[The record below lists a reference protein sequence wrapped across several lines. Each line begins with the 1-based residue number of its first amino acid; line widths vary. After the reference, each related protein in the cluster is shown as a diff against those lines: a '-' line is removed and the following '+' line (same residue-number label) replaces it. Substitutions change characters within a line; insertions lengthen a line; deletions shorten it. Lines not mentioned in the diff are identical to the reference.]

1 MLLKENVRFKSND
14 FSIETEK
21 VIFNRKKNANDEK
34 NNIVYRKVKSSKN
47 GMSLKEVLKIMA
59 KEFYIN
65 NLLVEAGQ
73 KVFTEFLSKNL
84 YDEIIIYKSSTVK
97 SKGGIKYINENII

>member
-1 MLLKENVRFKSND
+1 
-14 FSIETEK
+14 
-21 VIFNRKKNANDEK
+21 
-34 NNIVYRKVKSSKN
+34 
-47 GMSLKEVLKIMA
+47 MSLKEVLKIMA

-97 SKGGIKYINENII
+97 SKGGIKYINENLLKNNKKINFSLNGINFFDKDIKISFKKK

>member
-1 MLLKENVRFKSND
+1 
-14 FSIETEK
+14 
-21 VIFNRKKNANDEK
+21 
-34 NNIVYRKVKSSKN
+34 
-47 GMSLKEVLKIMA
+47 MA

-84 YDEIIIYKSSTVK
+84 YDEIIIYKSSTVE
-97 SKGGIKYINENII
+97 SKGGIKYINENLLKNNKKINFSLNGINFFDKDIKISFKKK

>member
-1 MLLKENVRFKSND
+1 
-14 FSIETEK
+14 
-21 VIFNRKKNANDEK
+21 
-34 NNIVYRKVKSSKN
+34 
-47 GMSLKEVLKIMA
+47 MA

-84 YDEIIIYKSSTVK
+84 YDEIIIYKSSTVE
-97 SKGGIKYINENII
+97 SKGGIKYINENLLKNNKKINFSLNGVNFFDKDIKISFKKK